1 MDEQLTKLQALPMTV
16 RTARMLERTAR
27 RRLRRDGAAFVAGL
41 GIWLAPRH
49 RSMPAGSDAAAAF
62 DDLFDYLV
70 RLLAVTRGP
79 GHVEELLRL
88 LAAARPDDPE
98 HDRYVASLLASC
110 QRPADLAPVYG
121 EGTAASE
128 ELRACLLHEL
138 VLRGVPVAE
147 APGIAAWATSPH
159 WRDHPLAA
167 LPPVPTEPERDP
179 DLPAYSVDG
188 SSCGFPYPDPEDR
201 YPAPRPLAAP
211 VAAVETT
218 TAATAR
224 AMASAVANWAEH
236 PEEPEGRVE
245 ARTFAFAEPLGSDVS
260 TDVSTD
266 VLPDALPGVL
276 VALGLDCLTDLG
288 ELPEPGRKTAFGVVP
303 VEAAE
308 VWRFLFA
315 ASSTGGAYD
324 SACYAAY
331 GRLHAWTS
339 LAALAGAPPD
349 APASEV
355 EARVRA
361 CAWYRFGADTPWF
374 HRVVWDLGVLA
385 LSPDRRRLA
394 VLAATTTD

>member
-1 MDEQLTKLQALPMTV
+1 MDDDELTKFMTTPMTDRNA
-16 RTARMLERTAR
+16 RTLERLAR
-27 RRLRRDGAAFVAGL
+27 RRLKRDGAAFVADL
-41 GIWLAPRH
+41 GIGLAPRH
-49 RSMPAGSDAAAAF
+49 RSMPAGSDASAAF
-62 DDLFDYLV
+62 DELFDHLV

-79 GHVEELLRL
+79 GHVGELLRL
-88 LAAARPDDPE
+88 LAAGRPDDPE

-110 QRPADLAPVYG
+110 QRPADLAPVYE
-121 EGTAASE
+121 EGGAASE

-147 APGIAAWATSPH
+147 TPGIASWATSPH

-167 LPPVPTEPERDP
+167 LPLVPAEPERDP

-201 YPAPRPLAAP
+201 YPAPRLDAAP
-211 VAAVETT
+211 AAVETT
-218 TAATAR
+218 TAATVR
-224 AMASAVANWAEH
+224 AVAAAVANWAEH

-245 ARTFAFAEPLGSDVS
+245 ARTFAYPEPLEPG
-260 TDVSTD
+260 
-266 VLPDALPGVL
+266 ALPGAL

-324 SACYAAY
+324 SACYGAY
-331 GRLHAWTS
+331 GRLHAWRS

-355 EARVRA
+355 EANVRA
-361 CAWYRFGADTPWF
+361 CAWYRFSADTPWF

-385 LSPDRRRLA
+385 VSPDGRRLA

>member
-1 MDEQLTKLQALPMTV
+1 MTS
-16 RTARMLERTAR
+16 RNARMLERTAR
-27 RRLRRDGAAFVAGL
+27 RRLRRDGAAFVADL
-41 GIWLAPRH
+41 GIGLALRH
-49 RSMPAGSDAAAAF
+49 RSMPAGSDASAAF

-79 GHVEELLRL
+79 GHIGELLRL
-88 LAAARPDDPE
+88 LAAGRPDDPE

-110 QRPADLAPVYG
+110 QRPADLAAVY
-121 EGTAASE
+121 EEKAVASE

-138 VLRGVPVAE
+138 VLRGVPVTE
-147 APGIAAWATSPH
+147 TPGIASWATSPH

-167 LPPVPTEPERDP
+167 LPLVPAEPEREP

-188 SSCGFPYPDPEDR
+188 SNCGFPYPDPEER
-201 YPAPRPLAAP
+201 HPAPLLETAP
-211 VAAVETT
+211 VAAMETT
-218 TAATAR
+218 AVATAR

-245 ARTFAFAEPLGSDVS
+245 ARTFAFPEPLE
-260 TDVSTD
+260 
-266 VLPDALPGVL
+266 PDALPGAL

-288 ELPEPGRKTAFGVVP
+288 ELPKPGRKTAFGVVP

-324 SACYAAY
+324 SGCYGAY
-331 GRLHAWTS
+331 GRLHAWRS
-339 LAALAGAPPD
+339 LAALAGAPSD
-349 APASEV
+349 APASAV
-355 EARVRA
+355 EAHVRS
-361 CAWYRFGADTPWF
+361 CTWYRFGADTPWF

-385 LSPDRRRLA
+385 LSQDRRRLA

>member
-1 MDEQLTKLQALPMTV
+1 MDDAELTKLTTIPMTSKN
-16 RTARMLERTAR
+16 ARMLERTAR

-41 GIWLAPRH
+41 GIGLAPRH
-49 RSMPAGSDAAAAF
+49 RSLPAGSEASEAF
-62 DDLFDYLV
+62 DDLLDRLV

-79 GHVEELLRL
+79 GHVDELLRL
-88 LAAARPDDPE
+88 LAASRPDDSE

-110 QRPADLAPVYG
+110 QRPADLAAVY
-121 EGTAASE
+121 EEKAVASD

-147 APGIAAWATSPH
+147 LPGIAAWATSPH

-167 LPPVPTEPERDP
+167 LPLVPTEPERDP

-188 SSCGFPYPDPEDR
+188 SSCGFPYPDPDDR
-201 YPAPRPLAAP
+201 YPAPRLDAAP

-245 ARTFAFAEPLGSDVS
+245 ARTFAFAEPLEPGAV
-260 TDVSTD
+260 
-266 VLPDALPGVL
+266 PGALL
-276 VALGLDCLTDLG
+276 ALGLDCLTDLG
-288 ELPEPGRKTAFGVVP
+288 ELPEPGRRTAFGVVP

-308 VWRFLFA
+308 VWQFLFA

-324 SACYAAY
+324 SACYGAY
-331 GRLHAWTS
+331 GRLHARRS

-349 APASEV
+349 APPSEV
-355 EARVRA
+355 EARVRE
-361 CAWYRFGADTPWF
+361 CTWYRFGADTPWF

-385 LSPDRRRLA
+385 VTQDRRRLA